1 MGILNITPD
10 SFSDG
15 GRHTGVAA
23 AVQHAKAMAAAGA
36 DIIDVGGQSTRPG
49 SGALHAERR
58 SGWQVLSLSLAVGWL
73 YSPSN
78 EPRSHMH
85 LLLPSLPAH
94 FLTLALPLIC
104 DPAPAPHPA
113 APADLLTAEQEA
125 ARVLPVIQALMQE
138 ETTARM
144 PLSVD
149 TFYADVVRHACW
161 FLAVHEH
168 CHRLLAVQR
177 LASSG
182 SAWPQ
187 VDKEPLM
194 PL

>member
-1 MGILNITPD
+1 M
-10 SFSDG
+10 
-15 GRHTGVAA
+15 
-23 AVQHAKAMAAAGA
+23 
-36 DIIDVGGQSTRPG
+36 
-49 SGALHAERR
+49 
-58 SGWQVLSLSLAVGWL
+58 
-73 YSPSN
+73 
-78 EPRSHMH
+78 
-85 LLLPSLPAH
+85 
-94 FLTLALPLIC
+94 
-104 DPAPAPHPA
+104 
-113 APADLLTAEQEA
+113 TAEQEA